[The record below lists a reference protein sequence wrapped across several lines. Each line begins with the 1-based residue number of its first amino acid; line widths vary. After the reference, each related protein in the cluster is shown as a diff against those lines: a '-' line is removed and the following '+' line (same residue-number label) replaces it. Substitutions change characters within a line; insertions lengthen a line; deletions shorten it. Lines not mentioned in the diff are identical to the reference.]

1 MSTLLSAFGEDYP
14 NLTITFLHK
23 GKKKHGTLLKKNKTI
38 SGQFLIRTDDNVK
51 GWEIKD
57 GDLGMFDPP
66 LDKSYIG
73 TRGCLLV
80 DAYEKA

>member
-23 GKKKHGTLLKKNKTI
+23 GEKKYGTLLKKNKTI

-73 TRGCLLV
+73 TRGCLLI
-80 DAYEKA
+80 DASEKA